1 MTQTTKSGSLR
12 VNLMGRKAEEPLE
25 KKDVILFLG
34 DWDRL
39 ATILA
44 PRKVKPTVFIRRL
57 VRRTIESIEARA
69 ALMAHSTPDISSDDL
84 DIPTDEP
91 TE

>member
-1 MTQTTKSGSLR
+1 
-12 VNLMGRKAEEPLE
+12 MGRKAEAPLE

-39 ATILA
+39 AAILA

-69 ALMAHSTPDISSDDL
+69 ALMAQPTPDIPDDL
-84 DIPTDEP
+84 LHIDEP
-91 TE
+91 PE

>member
-1 MTQTTKSGSLR
+1 MIQTTRFGLSRK
-12 VNLMGRKAEEPLE
+12 NLMGRKAEEPLE

-34 DWDRL
+34 DWERL

-69 ALMAHSTPDISSDDL
+69 ALMAQPTPEISLDDL
-84 DIPTDEP
+84 STDEP